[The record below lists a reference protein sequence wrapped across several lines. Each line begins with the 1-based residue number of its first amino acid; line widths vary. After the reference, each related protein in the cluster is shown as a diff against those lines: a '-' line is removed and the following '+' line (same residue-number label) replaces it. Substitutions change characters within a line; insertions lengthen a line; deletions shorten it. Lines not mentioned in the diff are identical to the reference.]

1 MVLLLRKRYFMPRI
15 IHSMSF
21 SHTAGSL
28 GLVYQWNPAFN
39 TWVWT
44 AVPLRTH
51 LGQFP
56 FPTVHGFNIYT
67 PHPAITCQLLG
78 PRLRSWLWTLHMF
91 MANRTAPESHQLTPS
106 RSEPISTFFW
116 THGTQMQ
123 QLELPFLNLASTAEM
138 NTQKAATEGEPV
150 CRQQRGFSYVERWL
164 KSVKHNTRSHNPWAQ
179 HGGCCSPV
187 CSTPL
192 CHVEA
197 LSRQL
202 LSNLL

>member
-1 MVLLLRKRYFMPRI
+1 MVLLLRKRYFMPRV

-21 SHTAGSL
+21 SHTADSL

-44 AVPLRTH
+44 AVPLWTH

-56 FPTVHGFNIYT
+56 FPTVHGFNMYT

-106 RSEPISTFFW
+106 RSEPVSTFFW
-116 THGTQMQ
+116 TRGTQMQ
-123 QLELPFLNLASTAEM
+123 QLRFHSRNEHS
-138 NTQKAATEGEPV
+138 EG
-150 CRQQRGFSYVERWL
+150 C
-164 KSVKHNTRSHNPWAQ
+164 
-179 HGGCCSPV
+179 HGGGACLSPTTWV
-187 CSTPL
+187 QLRREL
-192 CHVEA
+192 CTSA
-197 LSRQL
+197 QPMSPAQRLLQSC
-202 LSNLL
+202 LSNSPLPRGGSFKTAPV